1 MPGLQEVY
9 TDFAEM
15 GFEILAVNAT
25 NQDNLPTAIEYF
37 QSQGYTYPMLV
48 DETGIASRSYQ
59 VRALP
64 TAILVNPDGSIRDLV
79 IGSGLSEGYLRA
91 ELLKILDERE

>member
-1 MPGLQEVY
+1 
-9 TDFAEM
+9 
-15 GFEILAVNAT
+15 
-25 NQDNLPTAIEYF
+25 
-37 QSQGYTYPMLV
+37 MLI
-48 DETGIASRSYQ
+48 DEAGIASPSSQ
-59 VRALP
+59 ARALP